1 LIWLVNINRRSAY
14 TLLVS
19 CFHFLVE
26 AMNTRD
32 LIGDLI
38 ATYRKHGWELKRVL
52 LQSQTAAELSGE
64 LDPILG
70 EAEIREAAIDA
81 LWFSRPSHKSG
92 EAWELRLVAE
102 NPYALFE
109 RFGSEDSAEK
119 RAETF
124 ESMEDQLCRYA
135 RP

>member
-32 LIGDLI
+32 LIGDII

-70 EAEIREAAIDA
+70 EAEIRESAIDA
-81 LWFSRPSHKSG
+81 LWFSRPSHNSG

-119 RAETF
+119 RAEMF